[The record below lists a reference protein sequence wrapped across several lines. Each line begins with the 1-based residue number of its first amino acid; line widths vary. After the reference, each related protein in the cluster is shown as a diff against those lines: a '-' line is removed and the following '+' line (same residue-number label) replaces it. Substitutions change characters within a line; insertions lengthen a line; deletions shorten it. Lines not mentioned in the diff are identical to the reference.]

1 MNIIVNDRFEIPY
14 GKFSVDYVKPF
25 YIENKYYYSVLDF
38 VITPL
43 TNNVIISKPF
53 EKSVE
58 ILWQNLERQKMLEAI
73 NKALEI
79 KSRLDPEFEGLVLS
93 AENKTIQ
100 YLSENDYLGVDFVT
114 KTGYNLYGKILTSYK
129 DRIINKESEV
139 FYNSFLLDRLAKKA
153 INYEDMDKYLQL
165 ARKGYG
171 ILNIIDILYSKYG
184 TMIDIPSKDMVNSI
198 RQMMKIDHSY
208 KPEEIILSVIKSKI
222 RTVRAQNIKSL
233 QYKVFSK
240 FLNNVMQKYSID
252 YDILKFVKK
261 INKSELDDMI
271 DKLYTAYYTNRLSN
285 VYIDENIYIPTEDS
299 IEKYESMNAIGY
311 ENKLELEG
319 SYAIVDSRNSRLSLK
334 DDRVVL
340 PIDGK
345 NFLSIG
351 HYIIYNL
358 GTLVKDFDP
367 YTLIVNPEDKLYLRY
382 DHSRINLMNI
392 LSEYKKKFIEERLF
406 IGLKTQFSDK
416 SMFDFLKLTTG
427 DILNVKGFENKVVSN
442 VLQNIRDN
450 SEWKYRN
457 GIDLEDA
464 FFVQLQKD
472 MYESFISIVNI
483 ITPGDY
489 SYENIETVYNQ
500 FFGNINGVIHD
511 KYNVKPKNK
520 LIIDKLP
527 SNSEKFLYVKFLNRI
542 YCAEELAKKEF
553 NTDIDIG
560 IKFLI
565 LNSQYRIATG
575 GFLDASRIY
584 RKMSL
589 ERLAMAKTLKYVSV
603 ILESARLRLNANND
617 GHDPV
622 FITKSD
628 IDKSFVILNNTNTNL
643 LIVEDLTAPFENS
656 LSTDGDSDSEKEIE
670 GYDTDEEDEYDDLMF
685 GTPDDADEMANSI
698 LKNMSITTNL
708 RGYFE
713 NKTLELYKSENKNL
727 YRIYLLQ

>member
-1 MNIIVNDRFEIPY
+1 MEIIVKDRFDIPN

-25 YIENKYYYSVLDF
+25 CIENKCYNSVLNF
-38 VITPL
+38 VIEPL
-43 TNNVIISKPF
+43 ANNFIISKPY

-73 NKALEI
+73 NKGIEI

-100 YLSENDYLGVDFVT
+100 YLSENNFLGVDFVT

-129 DRIINKESEV
+129 DRIIKKESDV
-139 FYNSFLLDRLAKKA
+139 YYNIFLLDRLAKKA
-153 INYEDMDKYLQL
+153 INYEDMDKYLQM

-171 ILNIIDILYSKYG
+171 ILNIIDVLYDKYG
-184 TMIDIPSKDMVNSI
+184 TMVDIPSKETASGI
-198 RQMMKIDHSY
+198 TQRMKLDQSY

-222 RTVRAQNIKSL
+222 RVVRMQNIKSL
-233 QYKVFSK
+233 QYKIFSK
-240 FLNNVMQKYSID
+240 FLTNVMIKHSID
-252 YDILKFVKK
+252 YDILEFIKK
-261 INKSELDDMI
+261 IDKSELDGMI
-271 DKLYTAYYTNRLSN
+271 DKLYTAYYNNKLSN

-299 IEKYESMNAIGY
+299 IDKYESMNATGY
-311 ENKLELEG
+311 ENKLETEG
-319 SYAIVDSRNSRLSLK
+319 SYAIVDSRTSRLSLK

-358 GTLVKDFDP
+358 GTIIENFDP

-392 LSEYKKKFIEERLF
+392 LSDYKKSFIKERLL
-406 IGLKTQFSDK
+406 IGLKTQFSNQ
-416 SMFDFLKLTTG
+416 SLFDFLKLTSN
-427 DILNVKGFENKVVSN
+427 DRLIVQGFENKIVSDT
-442 VLQNIRDN
+442 LKHIRDT

-483 ITPGDY
+483 ITPGNY
-489 SYENIETVYNQ
+489 TYENIKLIYNQ
-500 FFGNINGVIHD
+500 FFGNINGIIDD

-527 SNSEKFLYVKFLNRI
+527 EKSKNFLYVKFLNRI
-542 YCAEELAKKEF
+542 YCAEELAKKQF

-560 IKFLI
+560 VKFLI
-565 LNSQYRIATG
+565 LNSQHRIVTG
-575 GFLDASRIY
+575 GFLDTSRTRGIT
-584 RKMSL
+584 SL
-589 ERLAMAKTLKYVSV
+589 ERLAMAKSLKYIST
-603 ILESARLRLNANND
+603 ILETD
-617 GHDPV
+617 

-628 IDKSFVILNNTNTNL
+628 IDKSFAILNNTHTNL
-643 LIVEDLTAPFENS
+643 LIVEDLTAPFETNNEKNS
-656 LSTDGDSDSEKEIE
+656 TNDNDSDSEKEPDD
-670 GYDTDEEDEYDDLMF
+670 YKSDEESDDEYGDLMF
-685 GTPDDADEMANSI
+685 GYSDDVDDMATSI
-698 LKNMSITTNL
+698 LENMSITENL
-708 RGYFE
+708 LAYFE
-713 NKTLELYKSENKNL
+713 KKTLELYNSKNKNL
-727 YRIYLLQ
+727 YRIHLLQ